1 MYPKIARE
9 FRVELIKERF
19 IVKLLISF
27 SDLLPLTRISSS
39 SQNFNYLLLIRSP
52 TYKSI
57 KDDNNMKMT
66 YITLNTEISKKKT
79 ELKTLE
85 GFFEFL
91 AVFSW
96 RRNNFRYSQCGHFF
110 LLFLIDHINSYLLGS
125 FNS

>member
-27 SDLLPLTRISSS
+27 SDLLPLTSIPS

-66 YITLNTEISKKKT
+66 YITLNGEISKK
-79 ELKTLE
+79 
-85 GFFEFL
+85 
-91 AVFSW
+91 
-96 RRNNFRYSQCGHFF
+96 
-110 LLFLIDHINSYLLGS
+110 
-125 FNS
+125 